1 LEVGFIG
8 LGRMGLAMARS
19 LIAAGHELAV
29 HDLAAHDLA
38 DQDLADQDLAHQDLA
53 HQDWIAADVGALAG
67 SGARVASRIA
77 EVCNAD
83 AVITMLASDDD
94 IETVVFGRAGVIEAM
109 PAGATH
115 LAMSATGVELG
126 RRLALAHRRAG
137 QFFVAAPVLG
147 SPEAAAE
154 GRLFILA
161 AGGTAA
167 VARCRPL
174 FAALAQRSF
183 LLGPEQSAA
192 CLLHR
197 RLKKKLAGSE
207 AALDAAALGRLIET
221 EVGLHRKR

>member
-29 HDLAAHDLA
+29 HDLAA
-38 DQDLADQDLAHQDLA
+38 QDRGD
-53 HQDWIAADVGALAG
+53 ADVDALAG

-94 IETVVFGRAGVIEAM
+94 IETAVFGRAGVIEAM

-126 RRLALAHRRAG
+126 QRLALAHRRAG

-147 SPEAAAE
+147 SPEAAAD

-183 LLGPEQSAA
+183 LLGPEHATA

-197 RLKKKLAGSE
+197 RLKKKLARSE
-207 AALDAAALGRLIET
+207 AALDAAALGQLIEM
-221 EVGLHRKR
+221 EVDSHRKR